1 MFFRT
6 TNFNSEDTQ
15 SELSVFIV
23 LLSLIRRSLPSDY
36 FFRTSSPRKL
46 ETFSQNILSS
56 GFSGIWF
63 IRVDVDSCRLLL
75 SSGSFLATDLQNFN
89 PLEAGDVHSEL
100 LVFSLLRRLV
110 LWNLQVLIAEA
121 VQQNFW
127 SSVFYQALDQKL
139 DLQMLGRSTELPV
152 QNLQMLL
159 WQVFR
164 TC

>member
-1 MFFRT
+1 M
-6 TNFNSEDTQ
+6 
-15 SELSVFIV
+15 V
-23 LLSLIRRSLPSDY
+23 LLSLIRCSLSSED

-46 ETFSQNILSS
+46 ETFSQNIPSS
-56 GFSGIWF
+56 GFSGTWF
-63 IRVDVDSCRLLL
+63 FRVDVDSRRLLL
-75 SSGSFLATDLQNFN
+75 LPGSFLATDLQNFN

-110 LWNLQVLIAEA
+110 LQNLQVLIAES

-139 DLQMLGRSTELPV
+139 DLQMLGRSSELPV

-159 WQVFR
+159 W
-164 TC
+164 

>member
-1 MFFRT
+1 M
-6 TNFNSEDTQ
+6 
-15 SELSVFIV
+15 V
-23 LLSLIRRSLPSDY
+23 LLSLIRCSLLSDD

-56 GFSGIWF
+56 GFSGTWF
-63 IRVDVDSCRLLL
+63 FRADVDSCRLPLL
-75 SSGSFLATDLQNFN
+75 PGSFLATALQ
-89 PLEAGDVHSEL
+89 
-100 LVFSLLRRLV
+100 
-110 LWNLQVLIAEA
+110 NLQVLIVEA

-139 DLQMLGRSTELPV
+139 DLQMLGRSSELHV
-152 QNLQMLL
+152 QSLQMLL